1 MVRKYVKSIKPY
13 KMSKNA
19 FKTSKLPK
27 DKPYTAFNI
36 SEKAQWLREG
46 GGSWSF
52 GELASMAVGRTSEAY
67 NYTFRLGDKG
77 YPVPPALRQAAKY
90 RLKKM
95 LAQQGYTKEEV
106 RDRLTGYSAWT
117 PQKVGIFLKNYR
129 RVPGSQGGL

>member
-1 MVRKYVKSIKPY
+1 MVRKYVNSIKPY
-13 KMSKNA
+13 KMSK
-19 FKTSKLPK
+19 LPM
-27 DKPYTAFNI
+27 DKPYRAFDI

-52 GELASMAVGRTSEAY
+52 EELAAMAVGRTSEAY
-67 NYTFRLGDKG
+67 DYTFRLGDKG
-77 YPVPPALRQAAKY
+77 YPVPPAIRQAAKT

-95 LAQQGYTKEEV
+95 LAQQGYTKEDV

-129 RVPGSQGGL
+129 RVPGSQR